1 MLDVPLLR
9 SDTPGVAN
17 VLHFNNAGSALPP
30 RPVVDAVMGHL
41 RREAAIGGYEAAAE
55 AANRVADVYDAVA
68 TLIGAGREEIAFV
81 ENATRA
87 WDMAFYAIPFRPG
100 DRVVTARAEYASNY
114 LAFLQMKRRVG
125 IEIDVV
131 DNDASGQL
139 DVAALERA
147 LRPRTRLIAITHVP
161 TQGGLVNPAAEVG
174 RIAARQGILYLL
186 DACQSVGQLTVNV
199 DRIGCHML
207 SATGRK
213 YLRGPRGTGFL
224 YVRRDTIEAL
234 EPPFIDLE
242 AASWIDAD
250 TYAIREDARRFENW
264 ERYVAGQ
271 IGLGVA
277 ARYAMAVGIEA
288 IEARVKALA
297 AMLRRELATLPGVT
311 VHDLGAEKCGIVTFL
326 KDGEAPSA
334 TRQRL
339 RAININ
345 VTHTQARS
353 SRLDLPG
360 RGFDALVRASVHY
373 YNDEAEVE
381 RFVGA
386 VAG

>member
-1 MLDVPLLR
+1 
-9 SDTPGVAN
+9 
-17 VLHFNNAGSALPP
+17 
-30 RPVVDAVMGHL
+30 
-41 RREAAIGGYEAAAE
+41 
-55 AANRVADVYDAVA
+55 
-68 TLIGAGREEIAFV
+68 
-81 ENATRA
+81 
-87 WDMAFYAIPFRPG
+87 MAFYAIPFRPG

-131 DNDASGQL
+131 GDDAAGQV

-147 LRPRTRLIAITHVP
+147 IQPRTRLIAITHVP

-174 RIAARQGILYLL
+174 RIAARHGILYLL
-186 DACQSVGQLTVNV
+186 DACQSVGQLAV
-199 DRIGCHML
+199 DVGRIGCHML

-224 YVRRDTIEAL
+224 YARRDTIATL

-242 AASWIDAD
+242 AAFWIDAD
-250 TYAIREDARRFENW
+250 TYVIREDARRFENW

-277 ARYAMAVGIEA
+277 VRYALALGIEA
-288 IEARVKALA
+288 IEVRVKALA
-297 AMLRRELATLPGVT
+297 AMLRSELVKLPGVT
-311 VHDLGAEKCGIVTFL
+311 VHDLGAEQCGIVTFL
-326 KDGEAPSA
+326 KAGEAPHA

-339 RAININ
+339 RAMNIN

-353 SRLDLPG
+353 SRLDLPA

-381 RFVGA
+381 RFQRA
-386 VAG
+386 LAG